1 MKYKLLFAL
10 ATLSFLSPLSAQK
23 KKKVKP
29 EATPLQQPLY
39 DSVFSSLHW
48 RNIGPFRGGRANT
61 VAGVVNNS
69 SVFYAGYTGGGIWK
83 TIDGGVSWHNT
94 SDGFFKVG
102 SIGDIAVSESDP
114 NVVYAG
120 TGEHAVRGVM
130 TTYGNGVYKSVD
142 AGRTWNNIGLEK
154 TRHIADV
161 AIHPQNPDI
170 LWVAAQGTVHG
181 PNNDRGVFKS
191 IDGGLTWKKTL
202 YINDSTGI
210 TSLSL
215 DMTNPRILYA
225 ASWQHQRLPWTV
237 NSGGN
242 GSAIWKSTDGGETW
256 KKIVSG
262 LPDKLGKIG
271 VAVSRANS
279 NRVFAIVEAE
289 KSVSGLYR
297 SDDAGASWSL
307 LSNNQDI
314 CSRSWY
320 YMKVQADPV
329 NENLV
334 YVMNAPLMRSIDG
347 GRTFSALPVAHGDT
361 HDLWINPKI
370 PAAIALADDGGAEIS
385 YNGGNSWSSI
395 MNQPTGQFYRVA
407 TDNVFPYKVYG
418 GQQDNTSVI
427 IASRNNFYGITQN
440 DWSSGPGCESAY
452 LAFQEEN
459 PEQVMGGCYQGYIEI
474 LDTKTNEVKDIQA
487 YPSLNLAILPK
498 QMRYRFNWNAPIVAS
513 VHEKGTY
520 YHAGNVL
527 FKTTNNGQKWD
538 VISPDLTRNDTTKQG
553 PGGGPL
559 TNEGAGGENYNTI
572 YYVKESPVEKGNIWT
587 GSDCGLV
594 YLTQDGGK
602 NWTNVTPSDLS
613 ESMIHSIEVSPH
625 DKGTAY
631 ISATRYKFNDYSS
644 YTYKTTD
651 YGKSWTKII
660 SGIASDDFIR
670 VIRED
675 KNAKGVLYAGAE
687 RGFYISLNGG
697 ANWQSF
703 QLNLPVVTITDITF
717 RDNDMVISTAG
728 RGFWILDDLSAIQK
742 SAIVGIPTTVKI
754 FQPKASILFG
764 GGVGLPEEKNTNDV
778 GQNAPEGVIFDYYL
792 PEKSDTNLV
801 KLEILDKDGKLVR
814 SYTNK
819 KDAAYKPYPGG
830 PPPPIEISGNKG
842 MNRVLWDFR
851 NATISPDVT
860 GAFVY
865 GDYRGYRISPGS
877 YTARLSYK
885 SSISETKVDVIKD
898 PNLTADATS
907 WTEQQVLLKRISEQ
921 ISSMH
926 KKVNDLRKIKKQVE
940 GYNLVFK
947 DQTQYK
953 ELVTA
958 GSDLIAKMDKWE
970 SEIVESRIK
979 NGQDVINW
987 PSKLNAEFFN
997 LKSLADTHNP
1007 VVTDGVKNRL
1017 ADLESKWNLLNT
1029 AYEQELKKAI
1039 NDYNTLFKNKNIPA
1053 IVN

>member
-1 MKYKLLFAL
+1 MKYRLLSIIVF
-10 ATLSFLSPLSAQK
+10 LSFLSPISAQK
-23 KKKVKP
+23 KKTTKP
-29 EATPLQQPLY
+29 ESVPAQQPVY
-39 DSVFSSLHW
+39 DSIFSSLQW

-61 VAGVVNNS
+61 VAGAVNNP

-83 TIDGGVSWHNT
+83 TNDGGVSWQNI

-142 AGRTWNNIGLEK
+142 AGKTWKSIGLEK

-161 AIHPQNPDI
+161 AIHPNNPDI
-170 LWVAAQGTVHG
+170 VWVAAQGTVHG
-181 PNNDRGVFKS
+181 PNSDRGVYKS
-191 IDGGLTWKKTL
+191 IDGGATWKKTL
-202 YINDSTGI
+202 FINDSTGI
-210 TSLSL
+210 TSLSV

-237 NSGGN
+237 ISGGP

-256 KKIVSG
+256 KKIITG

-271 VAVSRANS
+271 VAVSRANP

-289 KSVSGLYR
+289 KAVSGLYR

-307 LSNNQDI
+307 FSNNQDI

-320 YMKVQADPV
+320 YMKVQADPQ
-329 NENLV
+329 NENTV
-334 YVMNAPLMRSIDG
+334 YVMNAPLMRSVDG
-347 GRTFSALPVAHGDT
+347 GRTFGALPVGHGDT
-361 HDLWINPKI
+361 HDLWINPK
-370 PAAIALADDGGAEIS
+370 ATNTIALADDGGAEIS
-385 YNGGNSWSSI
+385 YNAGRSWSSI

-427 IASRNNFYGITQN
+427 IASRNNSYGITQG
-440 DWSSGPGCESAY
+440 DWSYGPGCESAY
-452 LAFQEEN
+452 LAFQEDN
-459 PEQVMGGCYQGYIEI
+459 PDKVIGGCYQGYIEI
-474 LDTKTNEVKDIQA
+474 LDTKTNEIKDIQA

-498 QMRYRFNWNAPIVAS
+498 NMRYRFNWNAPIVAS
-513 VHEKGTY
+513 VHNRGTY
-520 YHAGNVL
+520 YHGGNVL
-527 FKTTNNGQKWD
+527 FKTSTDGQKWE

-572 YYVKESPVEKGNIWT
+572 YYIKESPIEKDNIWT

-594 YLTQDGGK
+594 YLTRDGGK
-602 NWTNVTPSDLS
+602 SWTNVTPADLP

-631 ISATRYKFNDYSS
+631 ISATRYKFNDYGS

-651 YGKSWTKII
+651 YGKTWIKINN
-660 SGIASDDFIR
+660 GIAADDFVR

-687 RGFYISLNGG
+687 RGFYISYNGG
-697 ANWQSF
+697 LNWQSF
-703 QLNLPVVTITDITF
+703 QLNLPIVTITDITF
-717 RDNDMVISTAG
+717 RDNDLVIATAG
-728 RGFWILDDLSAIQK
+728 RAFWILDDIGAIQK
-742 SAIVGIPTTVKI
+742 YASDGIPNALKLL
-754 FQPKASILFG
+754 QPKPSVLYG
-764 GGVGLPEEKNTNDV
+764 GGAGLPEARNASGI
-778 GQNAPEGVIFDYYL
+778 GQNAAEGVILDYSL
-792 PEKSDTNLV
+792 PEAADTNLV
-801 KLEILDKDGKLVR
+801 KLEILDKDGQVVR
-814 SYTNK
+814 TYTNK

-830 PPPPIEISGNKG
+830 PPPATELSATKG
-842 MNRVLWDFR
+842 LNRMLWDFR
-851 NATISPDVT
+851 TATVSPDVT
-860 GAFVY
+860 GAFIF
-865 GDYRGYRISPGS
+865 GDYRGYRIAPGS
-877 YTARLSYK
+877 YKAKLSYK
-885 SSISETKVDVIKD
+885 TSVSETTIEVVKD
-898 PNLTADATS
+898 PNLSAEASS
-907 WTEQQVLLKRISEQ
+907 WTEQQLLLKRITGQ
-921 ISSMH
+921 ISAMH

-940 GYNLVFK
+940 GYNLLLK
-947 DQTQYK
+947 EKSEYK

-958 GSDLIAKMDKWE
+958 GNDLITKMDKWE

-997 LKSLADTHNP
+997 LKNLADAHNP
-1007 VVTDGVKNRL
+1007 VITEGVKNRL
-1017 ADLESKWNLLNT
+1017 ADLEAKWSLLDK
-1029 AYEQELKKAI
+1029 AYEQEIKKAV
-1039 NDYNTLFKNKNIPA
+1039 NDYNTLFKEKNIPA